1 MAFTVLFKFF
11 SANCVLIFTG
21 WPYYLCKLLIPS
33 VLGYHDQPERYLY
46 PRFTA
51 MYATIINFET
61 VKSEGGSEIDWRSEK
76 LSLCWGKINKMNA
89 KDYEYLL
96 NQKLSENSLAE

>member
-1 MAFTVLFKFF
+1 
-11 SANCVLIFTG
+11 
-21 WPYYLCKLLIPS
+21 
-33 VLGYHDQPERYLY
+33 
-46 PRFTA
+46 

-76 LSLCWGKINKMNA
+76 LSLSWGKINKINA
-89 KDYEYLL
+89 KDYEDLL